1 MLSTASVPI
10 ARWINQLWCINLGDS
25 DVHIYECDF
34 YVCLHIR
41 SSVLLLWEYVS
52 QVEKL
57 VKAAPGGAGLS
68 EPSEPWVQGVQSSP
82 RI

>member
-1 MLSTASVPI
+1 M
-10 ARWINQLWCINLGDS
+10 
-25 DVHIYECDF
+25 ECDF

-57 VKAAPGGAGLS
+57 VKAAHG
-68 EPSEPWVQGVQSSP
+68 VQGRQNRGGREVNDAKTVQSWQ
-82 RI
+82 